1 MSIKNLSKINCIHLV
16 LLNIWNYTSSGATR
30 INLLTTPP
38 SDQPTTFLGEKNL
51 ASIQLH
57 NLKFILYSLE
67 RFTKQEVPH
76 KQLHHY

>member
-16 LLNIWNYTSSGATR
+16 LLNIWNYTFSGAAR

-38 SDQPTTFLGEKNL
+38 SDQPTTFLGDKNL
-51 ASIQLH
+51 ASTQLY
-57 NLKFILYSLE
+57 NLEFILYILE
-67 RFTKQEVPH
+67 HFTKQEFPH